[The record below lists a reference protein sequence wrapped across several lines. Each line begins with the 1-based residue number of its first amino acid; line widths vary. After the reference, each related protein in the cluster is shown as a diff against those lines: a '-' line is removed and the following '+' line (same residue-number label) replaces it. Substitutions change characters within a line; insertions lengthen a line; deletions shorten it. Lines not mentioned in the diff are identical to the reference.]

1 MREIELRLSGHAG
14 PPGELRAD
22 HAARIG
28 ETLQSL
34 VLRLTREAAGAA
46 GLGRPVRVLE
56 QIGEVR
62 LAGVAEGS
70 TRLIYRVGDSTSL
83 DVDPLSDAVDAMFV
97 EIVDGMAH
105 NRRPTIA
112 TDTIAQAVDDFAGA
126 LQKSARHV
134 SASLSGAVI
143 ADIPTQLIDRHVWQ
157 SSAVESTQATLVGT
171 LEALDLHND
180 HFRLRDDV
188 GNPIELIDVV
198 DSRHAAGLAGRRVA
212 ASGEFV
218 PAIGSGR
225 SRVERA
231 NVAPYEPDERY
242 DPRTDGPDGFP
253 APGRLARLPEDL
265 ALTDAELDDFLAAI
279 HG

>member
-34 VLRLTREAAGAA
+34 VLRLTREAAGVA

-97 EIVDGMAH
+97 EIVDGMAR
-105 NRRPTIA
+105 NRLPSFA

-126 LQKSARHV
+126 LQKSARRV
-134 SASLSGAVI
+134 SASLSGDSASE
-143 ADIPTQLIDRHVWQ
+143 LSSDR
-157 SSAVESTQATLVGT
+157 SAGAGATVCG
-171 LEALDLHND
+171 
-180 HFRLRDDV
+180 LRC
-188 GNPIELIDVV
+188 GAGSLATFGSWACSP
-198 DSRHAAGLAGRRVA
+198 AMAGLTSRSGDEDAVA
-212 ASGEFV
+212 A
-218 PAIGSGR
+218 
-225 SRVERA
+225 
-231 NVAPYEPDERY
+231 D
-242 DPRTDGPDGFP
+242 
-253 APGRLARLPEDL
+253 ARLPPV
-265 ALTDAELDDFLAAI
+265 ACWSRCFLARSRASFMRSTA
-279 HG
+279 GVLLFGFGLLLFWPGWWACFGATPCGCCTLRWA

>member
-34 VLRLTREAAGAA
+34 VLRLTREAAGVA

-83 DVDPLSDAVDAMFV
+83 DVDPLSEAVDAMFV

-143 ADIPTQLIDRHVWQ
+143 ADISTQFIDRGVWQ
-157 SSAVESTQATLVGT
+157 PSAVESTQATL
-171 LEALDLHND
+171 
-180 HFRLRDDV
+180 
-188 GNPIELIDVV
+188 
-198 DSRHAAGLAGRRVA
+198 AA
-212 ASGEFV
+212 
-218 PAIGSGR
+218 PC
-225 SRVERA
+225 
-231 NVAPYEPDERY
+231 EPDERY
-242 DPRTDGPDGFP
+242 DTPTDGPDGLP